1 MDLVAL
7 DDAQLRHLLTLARL
21 EVTDDA
27 LERLEDD
34 LNRVLAYVE
43 ALSELDTD
51 GVEPLVRPLVVEEA
65 FREDDTRPPLPRA
78 GVLQLGRT
86 DEDGRFV
93 VPRTVDEG
101 N

>member
-1 MDLVAL
+1 MAI
-7 DDAQLRHLLTLARL
+7 DDADLRHLLDLARL
-21 EVTDDA
+21 DLDPSRLDEV
-27 LERLEDD
+27 RRD

-43 ALSELDTD
+43 MLSEVDVD
-51 GVEPLVRPLVVEEA
+51 GVEPLVRPVEVTSA
-65 FREDDTRPPLPRA
+65 LRDDEVRPSLPA
-78 GVLQLGRT
+78 DQAQAIGRP